1 MVSVVKH
8 CSIWLS
14 TSILLQALAKDLSRT
29 FEVKLR
35 LVGFHLWLYMQPND
49 FVLIAQPLTLTGGYG
64 GGGYGGEQS
73 LIIVIASQQL
83 A

>member
-1 MVSVVKH
+1 
-8 CSIWLS
+8 
-14 TSILLQALAKDLSRT
+14 
-29 FEVKLR
+29 
-35 LVGFHLWLYMQPND
+35 MQPND

-64 GGGYGGEQS
+64 GGGYGGEQN